1 MENLIKVSEQ
11 YLAVTKEEDINPELF
26 NEVMRKLTEWDYH
39 CITREHYLS
48 LSSNEKEAMVKKFY
62 YEMKDHSSAKK
73 FIFIIILEWC

>member
-11 YLAVTKEEDINPELF
+11 YLAVAKEEDINLELF
-26 NEVMRKLTEWDYH
+26 NEVMRKITEWDYH

-62 YEMKDHSSAKK
+62 YEMKNHSSAKK

>member
-11 YLAVTKEEDINPELF
+11 YLAVAKEEDINPELF
-26 NEVMRKLTEWDYH
+26 NEVMRKITEWDYH

-48 LSSNEKEAMVKKFY
+48 LSRNEKEAMVKKFY
-62 YEMKDHSSAKK
+62 YEMKNHSSAKK